1 MIVFLDYNYSIIE
14 KYLYHNNNMTT
25 KFKKSLIEHKAVIWG
40 LLNREITT
48 KFGDSYFG
56 YAWIVV
62 EPMLF
67 IMMFY
72 AMFTFLGRAI
82 GNMPILLFLL
92 TGIVPFFFFRNSIQ
106 NASSA
111 IAANQA
117 LLAYRQVKIIDT
129 ILARIILQAAITTLS
144 VLILTAMIIY
154 LNSGATVYHPIR
166 IIYMVIV
173 LLAITTGVSL
183 ILAVISYYYID
194 LPKFMGIV
202 NRILFFTSGV
212 FFGLNDFPP
221 NISYYL
227 SFNPILQ
234 VIEFIRSAFSV
245 EHLNIYLSYEYLIA
259 FTICTLFLGVLC
271 YYVARKNIMMNA
283 RSR

>member
-1 MIVFLDYNYSIIE
+1 MSAE
-14 KYLYHNNNMTT
+14 
-25 KFKKSLIEHKAVIWG
+25 FKKSLIEHKAVIWG

-56 YAWIVV
+56 YAWIII

-72 AMFTFLGRAI
+72 AMFIFLGRAT

-92 TGIVPFFFFRNSIQ
+92 TGIVPYFFFRNTFQ
-106 NASSA
+106 GASSA

-129 ILARIILQAAITTLS
+129 ILARILLQTATTLLS
-144 VLILTAMIIY
+144 AIILTALIIY
-154 LNSGATVYHPIR
+154 LNSGATLYHPVR
-166 IIYMVIV
+166 IIYMIFI
-173 LLAITTGVSL
+173 LLAITLGVSL
-183 ILAVISYYYID
+183 ILAVVSYYYID
-194 LPKFMGIV
+194 LPKFMGLV
-202 NRILFFTSGV
+202 NRVLFFTSGV

-245 EHLNIYLSYEYLIA
+245 EHLNVYLSYEYLIA

>member
-1 MIVFLDYNYSIIE
+1 MKAEL
-14 KYLYHNNNMTT
+14 
-25 KFKKSLIEHKAVIWG
+25 KKSLTEHKAVIWG

-48 KFGDSYFG
+48 KFGNSYFG

-67 IMMFY
+67 IIMFY
-72 AMFTFLGRAI
+72 AMFTFLGKTT

-92 TGIVPFFFFRNSIQ
+92 TGIVPFFFFRKSFQ
-106 NASSA
+106 SASGA
-111 IAANQA
+111 ISTNQA
-117 LLAYRQVKIIDT
+117 LLSYRQVKIIDT
-129 ILARIILQAAITTLS
+129 ILARLILQAAVSTLS
-144 VLILTAMIIY
+144 AFILTAVILY
-154 LNSGATVYHPIR
+154 LNSGATIYHPIR
-166 IIYMVIV
+166 IIYMLV
-173 LLAITTGVSL
+173 LLFALTIGVSL

-194 LPKFMGIV
+194 LPKFMEFI

-234 VIEFIRSAFSV
+234 VIEFIRSAFSL
-245 EHLNIYLSYEYLIA
+245 ERLNIYLSYKYLVA
-259 FTICTLFLGVLC
+259 FTIISLFLGVLC

>member
-1 MIVFLDYNYSIIE
+1 MSAE
-14 KYLYHNNNMTT
+14 
-25 KFKKSLIEHKAVIWG
+25 FKKSLIEHKAVIWG

-56 YAWIVV
+56 YAWIVI

-67 IMMFY
+67 IIMFY
-72 AMFTFLGRAI
+72 AMYTFLGRST
-82 GNMPILLFLL
+82 GNMSILLFLL
-92 TGIVPFFFFRNSIQ
+92 TGIIPFFFFRNSFQ
-106 NASSA
+106 GASGA
-111 IAANQA
+111 ISANQS

-129 ILARIILQAAITTLS
+129 ILARILLQAVTSAISTI
-144 VLILTAMIIY
+144 ILTALIIY
-154 LNSGATVYHPIR
+154 LNSGTTIYHPIR
-166 IIYMVIV
+166 IIYIV
-173 LLAITTGVSL
+173 FILLALTLGGSL

-212 FFGLNDFPP
+212 FFSLNDFPP
-221 NISYYL
+221 NIAYYL

-234 VIEFIRSAFSV
+234 IIEFIRSAFSV
-245 EHLNIYLSYEYLIA
+245 EHLNTYLSYNYLIT
-259 FTICTLFLGVLC
+259 FTICTLFLGILC
-271 YYVARKNIMMNA
+271 YYVARKNIIMNA